1 MTQPTDTPQPA
12 PETGALR
19 RVALLLE
26 YDGTSFSG
34 SQSQQSGRTVQ
45 DVLEAAIVQ
54 FTGERQRVAFAGR
67 TDAGVHAR
75 GQVATLDTSS
85 GHAPATVMGALNH
98 YLPEE
103 IAVRAAAT
111 VALDFDARRSARSRR
126 YRYELDDGGERSPLR
141 RHRAWQRRERLDVAA
156 MAEAAEALPR
166 GAQDWAAFAG
176 PVAEGYST
184 VRELLDVD
192 VRRCTARRLAVTME
206 ATGFL
211 PHQVRRTVGAL
222 ERVGAGKLGI
232 TEFARLIDGP
242 PASAGPVAPPQGL
255 TLMAVE
261 YRPGT
266 LNWSCAHEAQ
276 GGTA

>member
-1 MTQPTDTPQPA
+1 MTTPTDTQPA
-12 PETGALR
+12 PEAGAPR
-19 RVALLLE
+19 RIALLIE
-26 YDGTSFSG
+26 YDGTTFSG
-34 SQSQQSGRTVQ
+34 SQSQATGRTVQ
-45 DVLEAAIVQ
+45 DALETAVVD

-75 GQVATLDTSS
+75 GQVATFDTTST
-85 GHAPATVMGALNH
+85 HAPATVMRALNH
-98 YLPEE
+98 FLPEE
-103 IAVRAAAT
+103 IAVRAVAT
-111 VALDFDARRSARSRR
+111 VAPDFDARRDAGSRR
-126 YRYELDDGGERSPLR
+126 YRYEIDDGDERAPLR
-141 RHRAWQRRERLDVAA
+141 RYRAWQRHERLDVDA
-156 MAEAAEALPR
+156 MAEAAASLPH

-176 PVAEGYST
+176 PVSDGYST
-184 VRELLDVD
+184 VRELLGVE
-192 VRRCTARRLAVTME
+192 VRRCTGRRLAVTMN

-232 TEFARLIDGP
+232 TDFARLIDGP

-255 TLMAVE
+255 TLMAVD
-261 YRPGT
+261 YRPGA